1 MNTELNMLWHGVR
14 DLKVP
19 SHREFVEKS
28 QEEIRLNRS
37 KMAAHPDFTSKERHN
52 VRPV

>member
-1 MNTELNMLWHGVR
+1 MNTELNMMWHGVR
-14 DLKVP
+14 DRKVP
-19 SHREFVEKS
+19 SHREFIEKS
-28 QEEIRLNRS
+28 QEEIRLNQT

>member
-1 MNTELNMLWHGVR
+1 MNTQLNTMWHGLR

-19 SHREFVEKS
+19 SHREF
-28 QEEIRLNRS
+28 EEIPQESIKINRARLG
-37 KMAAHPDFTSKERHN
+37 AHPDFTSKERNN